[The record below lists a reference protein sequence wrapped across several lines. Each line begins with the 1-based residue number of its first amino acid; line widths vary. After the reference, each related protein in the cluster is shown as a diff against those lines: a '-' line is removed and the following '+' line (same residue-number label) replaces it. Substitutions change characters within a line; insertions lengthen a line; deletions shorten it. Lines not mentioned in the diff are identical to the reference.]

1 MIATS
6 VSRPFPVGS
15 TMAAFLELVL
25 MTQNV
30 NGARLGERLV
40 SVGKLGERDLERA
53 LLAQQE
59 MGGQLGEVMVKL
71 GLVAELDVVM
81 ALSQQL
87 SVSYVSASD
96 LPVAPALP
104 EGVSKAFLQ
113 THLVYPLKKDDA
125 GWHCV
130 LAHPEDAYVCS
141 ALVMAVGQPVVAY
154 IGEPSV
160 LERAVPVMLNPEL
173 VQAEDIDDSSQPDGD
188 EFIEHLKDLAS
199 EAPVIRLVS
208 QIISDGLG
216 MGASDIH
223 IEPFEGELHLR
234 YRVDGVIQR
243 VEDPPFSLAAAV
255 VSRIKLL
262 AGLNIAERRL
272 PQDGR
277 IKTRIKGREIDLRVS
292 TVPISYGESVVLRI
306 LDRASVRFG
315 LGDMGFAP
323 NHLAQF
329 ERLVQLP
336 HGIVLITGP
345 TGSGKTTTLY
355 AALSTLD
362 AATTK
367 IITVEDPVEYQLEQI
382 NQIQVHPSIGL
393 TFAHALRSILR
404 QDPDVI
410 MIGEMRDAETAEIA
424 VQSSLTGHLVLSTL
438 HTNTAAGAITRLE
451 DMGVPRYLI
460 TSSVTGIL
468 AQRLVRKL
476 CGDCKKPHTP
486 SEKVLRELGQP
497 QNAGGEV
504 FYEPVGCPSCKGT
517 GYRGRTAIHE
527 LMVLGSDVQ
536 AAILRGS
543 DANTLHRLACQHG
556 MVSLREDG
564 LRAVSD
570 GLTSVEEV
578 LRVTQDAIDA

>member
-1 MIATS
+1 
-6 VSRPFPVGS
+6 
-15 TMAAFLELVL
+15 
-25 MTQNV
+25 MTENLNV
-30 NGARLGERLV
+30 ARLGERLV
-40 SVGKLGERDLERA
+40 SAGKLGERDLERA

-59 MGGQLGEVMVKL
+59 MGGLLGEVMVKL
-71 GLVAELDVVM
+71 GLVAELDVVLVL
-81 ALSQQL
+81 AQQL
-87 SVSYVSASD
+87 SVPFVSASD
-96 LPVAPALP
+96 LPSAPSLP

-113 THLVYPLKKDDA
+113 THLVYPLKRDEA

-130 LAHPEDAYVCS
+130 LVHPEDDFVRS
-141 ALVMAVGQPVVAY
+141 ALAMAVGQPVIVY
-154 IGEPSV
+154 IGEPTV
-160 LERAVPVMLNPEL
+160 LEKAVPTMLNPEL
-173 VQAEDIDDSSQPDGD
+173 VQAEDVGESSGADGN

-208 QIISDGLG
+208 QIISDGLEI
-216 MGASDIH
+216 GASDIH

-234 YRVDGVIQR
+234 YRVDGVIRR
-243 VEDPPFSLAAAV
+243 VDDPPFSLAAAV

-292 TVPISYGESVVLRI
+292 TVPISFGESVVLRV

-315 LGDMGFAP
+315 LVDMGFAP
-323 NHLAQF
+323 GNLEKF
-329 ERLVQLP
+329 EKLIQQP
-336 HGIVLITGP
+336 HGILLITGP

-362 AATTK
+362 ASTSK

-382 NQIQVHPSIGL
+382 NQIQVHPQIGL

-438 HTNTAAGAITRLE
+438 HTNTAAGAVARLE

-476 CGDCKKPHTP
+476 CSDCKKPHAP
-486 SEKVLRELGQP
+486 SARVLTELGQMP
-497 QNAGGEV
+497 VGSSGQI
-504 FYEPVGCPSCKGT
+504 FEPVGCLACKGA

-527 LMVLGSDVQ
+527 LMVLGEGLQ
-536 AAILRGS
+536 TAILKGA
-543 DANTLHRLACQHG
+543 DANTLHRLAREQG

-564 LRAVSD
+564 LRAVLE
-570 GLTSVEEV
+570 GLTSVDEV
-578 LRVTQDAIDA
+578 MRVIQDALDA